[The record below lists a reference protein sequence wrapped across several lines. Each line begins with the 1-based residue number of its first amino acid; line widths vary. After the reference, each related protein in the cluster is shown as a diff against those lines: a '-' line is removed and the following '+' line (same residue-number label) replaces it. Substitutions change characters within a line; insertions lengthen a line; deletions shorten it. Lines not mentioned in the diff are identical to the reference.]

1 MHQHILSLAGDMVND
16 VLYLLSKLV
25 TELIQREIIGG
36 IHEWVFCVWQKVLV
50 VSVPEEK
57 NQETIFFPKPRFFF

>member
-36 IHEWVFCVWQKVLV
+36 IHEWVFCVWCWL
-50 VSVPEEK
+50 SVYLRK
-57 NQETIFFPKPRFFF
+57 KTQEQVFFPKPH